1 MINGLLYSNKVF
13 GPKIVHYTVLV
24 VLHFMEHTVLQVWY
38 WYYDW
43 EMFCP
48 YQLSNLATLDINWR
62 ANFSKS
68 PTYSCSCVYG
78 DSIQNTKA
86 KKRTKERNAVHF
98 LFSFFRSFFPSLFH
112 SRAEV
117 DCTALHTLLTTG
129 MYESNCYYY
138 WQRRKIWREG
148 RGKME

>member
-1 MINGLLYSNKVF
+1 MS
-13 GPKIVHYTVLV
+13 
-24 VLHFMEHTVLQVWY
+24 
-38 WYYDW
+38 
-43 EMFCP
+43 
-48 YQLSNLATLDINWR
+48 
-62 ANFSKS
+62 NFSKS

-138 WQRRKIWREG
+138 WHRKKNMAARLGQDGVTSILMLLKSMVRFRLTVRSSGHIVIPWLNNTLL
-148 RGKME
+148 